1 MNDVLKVVYEH
12 SEEDRPILLV
22 FKDVGQTTY
31 VIGEFRDDEAIEM
44 YNKLNQ
50 GNPFLKSGLSGE

>member
-1 MNDVLKVVYEH
+1 MNDVLTVSIDSNGEDETVMVVAKTIG
-12 SEEDRPILLV
+12 S
-22 FKDVGQTTY
+22 TTY
-31 VIGEFRDDEAIEM
+31 VVGEFRNDEAIEM